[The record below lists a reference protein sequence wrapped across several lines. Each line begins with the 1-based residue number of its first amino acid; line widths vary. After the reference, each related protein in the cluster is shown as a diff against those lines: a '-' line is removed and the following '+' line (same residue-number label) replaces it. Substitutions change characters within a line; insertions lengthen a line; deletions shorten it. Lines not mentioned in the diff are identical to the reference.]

1 MSDQSITLS
10 LPKKVDINVYQ
21 GDSGSF
27 RITMTGP
34 LGTPIDI
41 SQAAWDGDIRIKTSD
56 ANPVT
61 SFDFTPVVD
70 DTSSVDVILTSEK
83 SELLVASKYVYDI
96 EMREGDSVTTLI
108 YGNISVEQDVSRPVV
123 P

>member
-10 LPKKVDINVYQ
+10 LPKKVDINIYQ

-34 LGTPIDI
+34 LGAPIDI
-41 SQAAWDGDIRIKTSD
+41 SGASWDGDIRIKTSD

-61 SFDFTPVVD
+61 TFEFEPVVD
-70 DTSSVDVILTSEK
+70 DTSSVDVLLSAEN
-83 SELLVASKYVYDI
+83 SELLINNKYVYDI
-96 EMREGDSVTTLI
+96 EMRQGDSVTTLI
-108 YGNISVEQDVSRPVV
+108 YGNISVEQDVSRP
-123 P
+123 

>member
-41 SQAAWDGDIRIKTSD
+41 SQAAWDGDIRVKTSD
-56 ANPVT
+56 ANPIT

-108 YGNISVEQDVSRPVV
+108 YGNISVEQDVSRP
-123 P
+123 